1 MDLKVLFQRFG
12 IVIVFALLLIV
23 LAIVTPNFM
32 TPNNLLNILRQVT
45 MIGIM
50 SCGMTFVFA
59 AGYVDLSVGSI
70 LSLSGVSA
78 LTVTIATGSM
88 PLGLLTGIGLGVAFG
103 LLNGFLIDK
112 LDAGLGTSFILTFGT
127 MTIIASV
134 ALIFTR
140 GHHVTNLQN
149 EAYLFI
155 GKAQFGI
162 ISFPLIIW
170 IAVIAVLQFYLVKS
184 SAGRN
189 ICAIGANT
197 LAAKLSGV
205 KVANYRYLVFMISG
219 GCAALAGIVY
229 SARVGSCS
237 PTAGS
242 GYEMDAIAAVAIG
255 GTSFLGGNGN
265 VLKTVIGVLILGV
278 ISNAMII
285 MNLTEFSKLIVKGGV
300 VILAVYL
307 DNLTRKQAAA

>member
-1 MDLKVLFQRFG
+1 
-12 IVIVFALLLIV
+12 
-23 LAIVTPNFM
+23 
-32 TPNNLLNILRQVT
+32 

-78 LTVTIATGSM
+78 LMVTISTGSM
-88 PLGLLTGIGLGVAFG
+88 PLGVLTGIGFGVAFG
-103 LLNGFLIDK
+103 LLNGFLVERM
-112 LDAGLGTSFILTFGT
+112 DAGLGTSFILTFGT
-127 MTIIASV
+127 MTIIASA
-134 ALIFTR
+134 ALILTK
-140 GHHVTNLQN
+140 GHHITNLQN

-155 GKAQFGI
+155 GKGQFGV
-162 ISFPLIIW
+162 ISVPLIIW
-170 IAVIAVLQFYLVKS
+170 ITVAVLLQFFLAKS
-184 SAGRN
+184 SSGRS
-189 ICAIGANT
+189 ICAVGANT
-197 LAAKLSGV
+197 IAAKLSGV
-205 KVANYRYLVFMISG
+205 KVAKYRYMVFMISG

-255 GTSFLGGNGN
+255 GTSFAGGSGN
-265 VLKTVIGVLILGV
+265 VINSVIGVLILGV
-278 ISNAMII
+278 LSNAMII
-285 MNLTEFSKLIVKGGV
+285 LNLTEFSKLIVKGSV

-307 DNLTRKQAAA
+307 DNMTRKQAKA